1 VLSPGA
7 GFDQLV
13 RAMGAGAPPRFFAFQ
28 QATPATEVPQRVVS
42 TGNVNTSAQTAELF
56 AKLLVA
62 LLTGLQPQP
71 PVPKPSP
78 RPVTPTPGPVIPVP
92 NTWTPPA
99 VPVGT
104 PSVLPATSVPQ
115 QVTFMSNPR
124 LRVGLDARRGGAIVH
139 LSSFVMP
146 SAWSGKNVLN
156 DFDLGRLIQ
165 QSYYGC
171 EDASCWHTRPWKW
184 NPVQAGSWQ
193 NRPAGLVQF
202 QALGAPAARVFARTV
217 PRNWGGQ
224 QLLPDVLLD
233 TDAQLMADH
242 VALTFTM
249 RYTGT
254 APHPIMTQE
263 IPAFFA
269 DRRLGALVFYDGTA
283 PWTDDTLDFVFPG
296 GTNAYYTPTEKWAA
310 YVDPGSGFGVGIFV
324 PVASGLT
331 AYRVG
336 PDGSNATSD
345 CSYFAM
351 TTRFA
356 IQPGAVFSYT
366 AYLTLGRLDE
376 MRGIFQRINREIV
389 AAGGIGRNAINTK
402 LVLGGGSIVPLAVT
416 SNTTGGGAAGSPTFQ
431 QQQPSGGAPKPPSS
445 SGVVFLSTPDK
456 PPSAATSPRPPPPS
470 SSPPRAPSPP
480 PGPAR
485 PGNTNQDNVALQLL
499 KFAGEVIVGL
509 ARNAAN
515 ATRTPSSPR
524 PPPPSSPRPP
534 AGAATPTRASPAPK
548 APAASPR
555 PKVPSPSPA
564 RAPAVASPRP
574 SSPKAPAPAAKAPAP
589 AAKAPVPAAKA
600 PVPAAKA
607 PAPAAKAPVP
617 AAKAPVPAARVPPPS
632 RPAAVALPAPPKAPA
647 AKPAGSRSG

>member
-1 VLSPGA
+1 MAIASLTTAAAASASRTTSPSVVAARPAAPAPSSSQGAVLSPGA
-7 GFDQLV
+7 GFEQLV

-28 QATPATEVPQRVVS
+28 QATPSTGVPQRVVP

-71 PVPKPSP
+71 TPPRPSP
-78 RPVTPTPGPVIPVP
+78 RPVTPTPGTVIPVP
-92 NTWTPPA
+92 STWVPPA

-104 PSVLPATSVPQ
+104 PSVLPATQVPQ
-115 QVTFMSNPR
+115 AVTFMSNPR

-146 SAWSGKNVLN
+146 AAWSGKNVLN

-171 EDASCWHTRPWKW
+171 EDSSCWHTRAWKW

-193 NRPAGLVQF
+193 NRPSGLVQF
-202 QALGAPAARVFARTV
+202 QSLGEPAARVFARTV

-224 QLLPDVLLD
+224 QLLQDVLLD

-310 YVDPGSGFGVGIFV
+310 YVDPASGFGVGIFV

-376 MRGIFQRINREIV
+376 MRGIFKRINGEIV
-389 AAGGIGRNAINTK
+389 AAGGIGRNAINTR
-402 LVLGGGSIVPLAVT
+402 LVLGGGSIVPMAVT

-431 QQQPSGGAPKPPSS
+431 QLPSGAAPKPPSN

-456 PPSAATSPRPPPPS
+456 PPSAAPSPRPPPPRAP
-470 SSPPRAPSPP
+470 SSPPS
-480 PGPAR
+480 PAR
-485 PGNTNQDNVALQLL
+485 PSGTSQNTVALQLL
-499 KFAGEVIVGL
+499 KLAGEVIVGL
-509 ARNAAN
+509 AKNAAN
-515 ATRTPSSPR
+515 ATRSNSSPR
-524 PPPPSSPRPP
+524 PPPPSSPRTP
-534 AGAATPTRASPAPK
+534 ARVSPAPK
-548 APAASPR
+548 APAASPVR
-555 PKVPSPSPA
+555 KPPASPA

-574 SSPKAPAPAAKAPAP
+574 PPPKAPTPAAKAPAP
-589 AAKAPVPAAKA
+589 APRSPT
-600 PVPAAKA
+600 
-607 PAPAAKAPVP
+607 
-617 AAKAPVPAARVPPPS
+617 PS
-632 RPAAVALPAPPKAPA
+632 RPAAVALPGSPRPAA
-647 AKPAGSRSG
+647 AKPGSSSG